1 MEKANSAGHQLSQ
14 CGNNDMLDGSLDALY
29 RTGHVVVD
37 CGLFGTRGKER
48 SVNFGRKSVWIAMT

>member
-1 MEKANSAGHQLSQ
+1 MEKADSAGHQLSQ
-14 CGNNDMLDGSLDALY
+14 CGNNDMLDVPVGALY